1 MLCRYE
7 INGKISLDPPGL
19 LQLNGCSV
27 MAIVPGLV
35 TSNTEAVM
43 VLSIVF
49 FAFRSLDEGSTTL
62 SLPFGMSGT
71 YMPPTSHTLPDAQRR
86 RLMRSTRKVGALLGE
101 TPRVVPT
108 ALTPL
113 QSFTMGHSRSRSTT
127 GTESKRSGRWLGTAS
142 DTVSRASSLRLG
154 RKAAVAETD
163 ASGAQPIVR
172 PLLILSLPMP
182 GTFSPAERTFP
193 SPSPRDASDL
203 TSPTTPSPTADT
215 TRRLR
220 MAKLVRTLGE
230 NVPTEL
236 VFPVSGSRQR
246 RASMPTVPISIL
258 ELRRGLLPSRDDS
271 AYIDESFSY
280 PYTIPEHRSSDSY
293 VPTKDS
299 HTVSFPDDPST
310 SMCPHQHT
318 RAIDTTHR
326 REIGWS
332 GEWGQTGDS
341 GARNMDDVVRTLRR
355 LRLK

>member
-1 MLCRYE
+1 ML
-7 INGKISLDPPGL
+7 
-19 LQLNGCSV
+19 
-27 MAIVPGLV
+27 
-35 TSNTEAVM
+35 
-43 VLSIVF
+43 LSIVF
-49 FAFRSLDEGSTTL
+49 FTFRSLDEGSTTL
-62 SLPFGMSGT
+62 SLPFRMSGA

-86 RLMRSTRKVGALLGE
+86 RLMRSTRKLGALLGE

-113 QSFTMGHSRSRSTT
+113 QSFTLGHSCSRSTT
-127 GTESKRSGRWLGTAS
+127 GTESKRSGRWLGAAS

-163 ASGAQPIVR
+163 ASGAQPIVP

-182 GTFSPAERTFP
+182 GASSSAERTFP
-193 SPSPRDASDL
+193 SPSQHDASDL

-246 RASMPTVPISIL
+246 RASIPIVPISIL
-258 ELRRGLLPSRDDS
+258 ELRRGLRASRDDS
-271 AYIDESFSY
+271 AYIDEPFSY
-280 PYTIPEHRSSDSY
+280 PYTIPEHRSSSDSY

-299 HTVSFPDDPST
+299 HAVSFPDDPST
-310 SMCPHQHT
+310 NMRPHQRT

-341 GARNMDDVVRTLRR
+341 GARNMDDVVRTLRG